1 MAWDNDG
8 YDIPLNHGGGRNIH
22 SFHPKF
28 DITEIPLP
36 PRFFSES
43 QKKDLRILHDTR
55 CGECTCSAYLLSMTG
70 RCVPC
75 SKIVFMMDELTDG
88 DKEFET
94 FGGDIDKMLR
104 LFETDKQTSYSVL
117 LLTFDASSPTEILV
131 PMNLLEHD
139 WSVNRS
145 AQIEEV

>member
-1 MAWDNDG
+1 
-8 YDIPLNHGGGRNIH
+8 
-22 SFHPKF
+22 
-28 DITEIPLP
+28 
-36 PRFFSES
+36 
-43 QKKDLRILHDTR
+43 
-55 CGECTCSAYLLSMTG
+55 
-70 RCVPC
+70 
-75 SKIVFMMDELTDG
+75 MMDELTDG

-139 WSVNRS
+139 WSVNQS
-145 AQIEEV
+145 AQIEEVWSLMI